1 MVNMLSS
8 LLIPRKIQKF
18 GPSIPQIKELMIL
31 NLNFLKKEKKIKN
44 FGLIITVQILSCAK
58 MMRLF
63 LLTKTILRIRRPSSK
78 LMSQNMK
85 LLLMSIFLEVTLSF
99 I

>member
-1 MVNMLSS
+1 MVNMLSF
-8 LLIPRKIQKF
+8 LLIPRKIQKS

-31 NLNFLKKEKKIKN
+31 SLNFLKKEKKIKN

-63 LLTKTILRIRRPSSK
+63 LLAKTILRIKRPSSK